1 MSVLTLENVHS
12 YYGTSHVLQGVNLE
26 IEAGETVSLLGR
38 NGAGKTTTMRSITGI
53 VEPRD
58 GSVMHQGEDLVGME
72 PYEISRRGIKLVPEE
87 RRVFPDLTVRDNL
100 MIAKRQAQG
109 DTRTIQ
115 EMYDLAPL
123 LEPLDDRN
131 AGDLSGG
138 EQQMLAV
145 CRGLI
150 QEPDILLL
158 DEPSEGLAPVIVENL
173 QGIFEDLVEE
183 DVTILLSEQ
192 NVAFAMELTDRC
204 YIIDKGKIAYEGSV
218 DELRERDDLLEQ
230 YLAVSD
236 I

>member
-1 MSVLTLENVHS
+1 MSALTLENVHS
-12 YYGTSHVLQGVNLE
+12 YYGTSHVLQGVDLE
-26 IEAGETVSLLGR
+26 ITSGETVALLGR
-38 NGAGKTTTMRSITGI
+38 NGAGKTTTMRSITGL
-53 VEPRD
+53 VEPRQGSITYD
-58 GSVMHQGEDLVGME
+58 GEELVGKE
-72 PYEISRRGIKLVPEE
+72 PFEISRRGIKLVPEE
-87 RRVFPDLTVRDNL
+87 RRVFPELTVRDNL
-100 MIAKRQAQG
+100 QIAMRQAQG
-109 DTRTIQ
+109 GTRTIE

-138 EQQMLAV
+138 EQQMLSV

-150 QEPDILLL
+150 QEPEILLL

-183 DVTILLSEQ
+183 DVTIFLSEQ
-192 NVAFAMELTDRC
+192 NVAFAMDLTDRC
-204 YIIDKGKIAYEGSV
+204 YIIDKGTITYEGSV
-218 DELRERDDLLEQ
+218 DELRERDDLLEE